1 MNYLGT
7 DPSLVEILAAGEIGR
22 QLGVRSRS
30 RGGDN
35 ISTLEGATLGLLAL
49 MIGFTFSIAL
59 SRFEARRDAVLN
71 EANAIEMTAV
81 RAPAT
86 GTARRRIIEVAE
98 AIRANST

>member
-1 MNYLGT
+1 
-7 DPSLVEILAAGEIGR
+7 
-22 QLGVRSRS
+22 
-30 RGGDN
+30 
-35 ISTLEGATLGLLAL
+35 